1 MIVNTEPKTQNREH
15 RTQNLPTGQAGTAHR
30 LLKRLSKRVSF
41 ILCLCSVFWVLCS
54 AVPGSAAEAG
64 PTVDKRFVYY
74 IYWMGIR
81 AGKAVLKYKNTPEGI
96 IIQTRATSASV
107 ISVFYEVDDFAQS
120 VLYPDGYPK
129 TFILK
134 IREGFHRRHKI
145 TNFEPGIP
153 GKPQKVIFNNVLDE
167 DVEEFNL
174 EEPAYD
180 PLSAFYAITKT
191 GVKIGE
197 TSYINVFDNKK
208 FWRTEIQVLRK
219 EKISVLAGEF
229 NTILVKPLLES
240 EGIFM
245 KTGEM
250 HIWLTDDD
258 RRIPVR
264 FTSKAIIGK
273 FTAILAEGDID

>member
-1 MIVNTEPKTQNREH
+1 LTEH
-15 RTQNLPTGQAGTAHR
+15 RTQNLPTGQAGTGPACRTGRHR
-30 LLKRLSKRVSF
+30 LLKGLSKRVSF
-41 ILCLCSVFWVLCS
+41 ILCLCSVFWVLGS
-54 AVPGSAAEAG
+54 AVMCSVVEAG
-64 PTVDKRFVYY
+64 PTVNKRFVYY
-74 IYWMGIR
+74 VYWMGIR
-81 AGKAVLKYKNTPEGI
+81 AGKAVLKYKNTPGGI
-96 IIQTRATSASV
+96 IVQTQATSASF
-107 ISVFYEVDDFAQS
+107 ISVFYKVDDFAQS

-134 IREGFHRRHKI
+134 VHEGFHRRHKI
-145 TNFEPGIP
+145 TNFEPRVP

-167 DVEEFNL
+167 EVLEFNL

-197 TSYINVFDNKK
+197 TSYINIFDNKK

-250 HIWLTDDD
+250 YIWLTDDD

-273 FTAILAEGDID
+273 FTAILAEADID